1 VDQPIAGAG
10 FIKGVGHSPP
20 VVIRAI
26 KRLFGGSEGPAGLSP
41 EQAEIRMKGLK
52 SQVAKNKG
60 EAKRISSE
68 LNLAKNV
75 SPERKAEGKA
85 RLKELDAERKDLV
98 RQMKALQKRLPK
110 K

>member
-1 VDQPIAGAG
+1 M
-10 FIKGVGHSPP
+10 
-20 VVIRAI
+20 VIRAI

-52 SQVAKNKG
+52 AQLTKNKS
-60 EAKRISSE
+60 ETKRLSSE
-68 LNLAKNV
+68 LNLAKNLT
-75 SPERKAEGKA
+75 SDRKAEGKA
-85 RLKELDAERKDLV
+85 RLKELESERKDVL